1 MRETSGAGVW
11 TRRAALGRR
20 VVHPPRCTVMWTDR
34 RLLLRSS
41 VVCRRGPR
49 PGPGRQ
55 VRKESMR
62 VIRFVLTRFFILFNT
77 RYAPGPRGRRVGV
90 EGTPV
95 NRGRP
100 RGRPA
105 AGRASHG
112 APSLCSYS
120 ARWLAAPDS
129 SAALGW
135 EGLFLLR
142 SADLVNRTVR
152 RGLGAAVRVWCTRTT
167 ARQRRTRVMRRLITA
182 DASVSVSECCGSG
195 GPAQWPRCSHDGV
208 A

>member
-1 MRETSGAGVW
+1 MDAAGGAGE
-11 TRRAALGRR
+11 ACCP
-20 VVHPPRCTVMWTDR
+20 PPRCTVMWTDR

-49 PGPGRQ
+49 PGPRVQ
-55 VRKESMR
+55 VRRKAC

-90 EGTPV
+90 EGTPGST
-95 NRGRP
+95 RREASRPGRSP
-100 RGRPA
+100 
-105 AGRASHG
+105 GRASHG

-135 EGLFLLR
+135 EGWFLLR

-152 RGLGAAVRVWCTRTT
+152 RGLGAAVRCG
-167 ARQRRTRVMRRLITA
+167 ARAQRR
-182 DASVSVSECCGSG
+182 VSVER
-195 GPAQWPRCSHDGV
+195 A
-208 A
+208 